1 MLEINGLQQL
11 HSLIE
16 REPVVVVEFYT
27 DWCGACQI
35 VRNQYEAMS
44 NIYSS
49 VMFGKCNIER
59 SRDLAQALSIESIPT
74 FVVWLSGEVHKTI
87 RGADV
92 DTLRAT
98 VEGAMRNVQGGALP
112 ESRKSRINSSGAELA
127 QRMEAL
133 ARAINS
139 ASADKAAEQV
149 ACDAICAMIEKDS
162 KSQPFGVVLLPYFAS
177 TGFDARAIDA
187 LFTYIKSREHP
198 QCRECEFIVNGLVTY
213 LIECFLSV
221 TLNDTKELDVL
232 RRALYSMVCC
242 SSILPILVSSHL
254 FYSDSI
260 TDGLQLEYNTL
271 LGALLGVSIHDRSA
285 RAVPPFLEIFQQKV
299 LMETFPNGTD
309 DHSIKIFELQLCME
323 SCCAA
328 NKSIILALLHSKV
341 SRFPTLRF
349 LGTALRLNASYS
361 KTMRRNLPLS
371 SQFFM
376 VQMNDVLVEAALPVF
391 SCFDPQSIPAVYVL
405 NDPSEHTVVDFGD
418 DVERIT
424 HYSDDRPLPPFPLLE
439 QPFRPSVHLFFL
451 AARCLTLST
460 MVLIETHERL
470 SQELT
475 HFRLPPEERAVRL
488 AEKCLIESL
497 LGSKSL
503 GGKRMQVLNGM
514 ALWLVGVMHASPD
527 GTLAQNPPENWQ
539 YLPQQLVDVVI
550 GGTRLAPLDS
560 FSIENIISLMLLLMG
575 NTAYFPKPHT
585 HALFPDFL
593 VRLMHNTETDRVLTG
608 HRWFREHIVRRC
620 ILCYI
625 AVERSTYE
633 KVQVRYTLSHC
644 IKSFLAFES
653 LCQPVRE
660 EFQMDGTILERFSH
674 MVIADVNDSVD
685 QLTETLLKMNQL
697 MSSGA
702 DLSENA
708 SPSRPGNGGVSV
720 GAPLQSNGGSA
731 VSRAYAQERGRSQS
745 EEDEDNGEYS
755 TDSSMTYH
763 RMGLDLKER
772 IHLFEASIDLFIQLA
787 ESFSKG
793 VAQNMVA
800 QQIGQMLARSLT
812 CFVGTESKRLKIEH
826 PERYNFRPREIL
838 GRLVRCLVQF
848 RRFHNF
854 LRCLCNCG
862 VPLNDILKAMR
873 TVVDRGLVSE
883 SLTWK
888 LNEIASALEAV
899 SAEINEDEALW
910 DEAPEYALDALL
922 STPLLNPLALP
933 ADVKDLN
940 DLVYANEETIHHL
953 LLSECKH
960 PFTKKYL
967 DEKMVREFN
976 EREDVS
982 RARQQLQDRI
992 AQWLNDAKK
1001 KRQPN

>member
-405 NDPSEHTVVDFGD
+405 NDPS
-418 DVERIT
+418 
-424 HYSDDRPLPPFPLLE
+424 
-439 QPFRPSVHLFFL
+439 
-451 AARCLTLST
+451 
-460 MVLIETHERL
+460 
-470 SQELT
+470 
-475 HFRLPPEERAVRL
+475 
-488 AEKCLIESL
+488 
-497 LGSKSL
+497 
-503 GGKRMQVLNGM
+503 
-514 ALWLVGVMHASPD
+514 
-527 GTLAQNPPENWQ
+527 
-539 YLPQQLVDVVI
+539 
-550 GGTRLAPLDS
+550 
-560 FSIENIISLMLLLMG
+560 
-575 NTAYFPKPHT
+575 
-585 HALFPDFL
+585 
-593 VRLMHNTETDRVLTG
+593 
-608 HRWFREHIVRRC
+608 
-620 ILCYI
+620 
-625 AVERSTYE
+625 
-633 KVQVRYTLSHC
+633 
-644 IKSFLAFES
+644 
-653 LCQPVRE
+653 PVRE